1 MKTINIKG
9 DIVINEWAR
18 FYKWLGWDCVCP
30 RDVTDTLSE
39 AEDGEEI
46 RVNIN
51 SGGGH
56 VMAGQEI
63 YSVLSKNPNVNI
75 NVEGMA
81 CSAAS
86 IIAMAGKSSISPV
99 GMLMIHNVSG
109 YAEGDYHDM
118 DKTSAE
124 LKQMN
129 EALANAYHVKSG
141 MEMDKLLKLMDKETW
156 LTANQCIE
164 YGLIDSI
171 EQPVQQGNILHLNAI
186 NSGVRLTPEVM
197 KRVEEEMKRADEN
210 ARLKEELISDLD
222 DYGV

>member
-1 MKTINIKG
+1 MKVVNVKG
-9 DIVINEWAR
+9 DIVINEWAKIYR
-18 FYKWLGWDCVCP
+18 WFGWECVCP
-30 RDVTDTLSE
+30 KDVADVISE

-63 YSVLSKNPNVNI
+63 YSVLSKKPNVTI
-75 NVEGMA
+75 SVEGMA

-86 IIAMAGKSSISPV
+86 IIAMAGRSSISPV
-99 GMLMIHNVSG
+99 GMLMIHNVS
-109 YAEGDYHDM
+109 ASAAGDYHEM

-124 LKQMN
+124 LRRMN

-141 MEMDKLLKLMDKETW
+141 MEMDRLLKLMDKETW

-164 YGLIDSI
+164 YGLIDQVERPVNQGGVTMLNSI
-171 EQPVQQGNILHLNAI
+171 DYGLK
-186 NSGVRLTPEVM
+186 LTPEM
-197 KRVEEEMKRADEN
+197 MQRYETEMQKVSEN
-210 ARLKEELISDLD
+210 EALKKSIMEDLD
-222 DYGV
+222 SYGV

>member
-1 MKTINIKG
+1 MKVINVKG

-18 FYKWLGWDCVCP
+18 FYRWLGWDCICP
-30 RDVTDTLSE
+30 KDVTSVISE

-63 YSVLSKNPNVNI
+63 YSVLSKNPNVTI
-75 NVEGMA
+75 SVEGMA

-109 YAEGDYHDM
+109 WADGDYHEM

-129 EALANAYHVKSG
+129 EALAMAYHTKSG
-141 MEMDKLLKLMDKETW
+141 MDMEKLLKLMDKETW
-156 LTANQCIE
+156 LTANQSVE

-171 EQPVQQGNILHLNAI
+171 EQPVQGSVLMI
-186 NSGVRLTPEVM
+186 NGINDGVRLTPEMM
-197 KRVEEEMKRADEN
+197 KKVEEDMKRADEK
-210 ARLKEELISDLD
+210 ARLQEELISDLD

>member
-1 MKTINIKG
+1 MKTIDVKG

-18 FYKWLGWDCVCP
+18 FYRWLGWDCICP
-30 RDVTDTLSE
+30 KDVSDVISE

-63 YSVLSKNPNVNI
+63 YSVLSKNPNVTI
-75 NVEGMA
+75 SVEGMA

-118 DKTSAE
+118 DKTSDE
-124 LKQMN
+124 LKRMN

-141 MEMDKLLKLMDKETW
+141 MDMDKLLKLMDKETW

-171 EQPVQQGNILHLNAI
+171 EQPVQQGNGLRLNAI
-186 NSGVRLTPEVM
+186 NSGVRLTPELMKKVEEDM
-197 KRVEEEMKRADEN
+197 KREEEST
-210 ARLKEELISDLD
+210 RLKEELISDLD